1 MTCGISP
8 AAVWAAGMDWLVHLL
23 NAPGKRLA
31 LGEMAIRDAA
41 RVPVTDERKRPEL
54 ILWRRD
60 GENTRSD
67 GQMSYRTILVDLSGD
82 PPMEPRLELAKAL
95 ALRFQATVIGVHVM
109 PQPLVPAGLRDDAAL
124 IGPEL
129 IEAHWAINRSMKERM
144 RKLFQDVLGPEPN
157 VLWSD
162 ASGDRGRLLAVA
174 ARTADLVV
182 TGKGDHGT
190 IDAPSV
196 VEHLIMAAGVP
207 VLMLPPAPVLELGR
221 TILVGWNASCEA
233 TRAVHD
239 ALPLLASADL
249 VMLSAVGSRATAGLD
264 KARLMLERHGVVVQT
279 LRAAGSD
286 EAAGAVLLAQAAA
299 YGADL
304 LVIGSYGR
312 SRMRELLFGGVTR
325 DLLREAA
332 VPVLFG
338 S

>member
-1 MTCGISP
+1 MQSKSI
-8 AAVWAAGMDWLVHLL
+8 
-23 NAPGKRLA
+23 
-31 LGEMAIRDAA
+31 
-41 RVPVTDERKRPEL
+41 TDERKRPES

-67 GQMSYRTILVDLSGD
+67 GEMSYRTILVDLSGE

-109 PQPLVPAGLRDDAAL
+109 PQPLVPAWLPDDAAL

-207 VLMLPPAPVLELGR
+207 VLMLPTAPVLELGR

-264 KARLMLERHGVVVQT
+264 KAGLMLERHGVVAQT

-286 EAAGAVLLAQAAA
+286 RQRAQFCWLRPQHMAPTCSSSAATGARGCANSSLAGSHETCCARQPCRSCSAADHRALLPLAAA
-299 YGADL
+299 DL
-304 LVIGSYGR
+304 PGDQANPDDPALAGR
-312 SRMRELLFGGVTR
+312 SRAG
-325 DLLREAA
+325 AA
-332 VPVLFG
+332 
-338 S
+338 

>member
-1 MTCGISP
+1 
-8 AAVWAAGMDWLVHLL
+8 
-23 NAPGKRLA
+23 
-31 LGEMAIRDAA
+31 
-41 RVPVTDERKRPEL
+41 
-54 ILWRRD
+54 
-60 GENTRSD
+60 
-67 GQMSYRTILVDLSGD
+67 MSYRTILVDLSGEL
-82 PPMEPRLELAKAL
+82 PMGPRLELAKTL
-95 ALRFQATVIGVHVM
+95 ALRFQATVIGMHVM
-109 PQPLVPAGLRDDAAL
+109 PQPLVPAGLRDEAAV

-144 RKLFQDVLGPEPN
+144 QKLFQDVLGPEPN

-162 ASGDRGRLLAVA
+162 ASGDRGRLLAGA
-174 ARTADLVV
+174 ARTADLVL

-221 TILVGWNASCEA
+221 TILVGWNASREA

-239 ALPLLASADL
+239 ALPFLASADL

-264 KARLMLERHGVVVQT
+264 KAGLMLERHGVVVQT
-279 LRAAGSD
+279 QRTAGPD

-299 YGADL
+299 HGADL

-312 SRMRELLFGGVTR
+312 TRLREFLFGGVTR
-325 DLLREAA
+325 HLLREAT